1 MGLAPYRVSS
11 RAMEP
16 MRLSR
21 TPPLRNLRAFCI
33 AARHCSFKAA
43 ADELA
48 LTPSAVS
55 HQMKELEEVMGVRLF
70 ERKARSLSL
79 TTAGHTL
86 RDEIAPLLD
95 MMDRTLAQFS
105 RRNRRRN
112 VRVMLPPFFASELFV
127 PRLES
132 FFALHPGI
140 DIQVDTVDPWPCDHP
155 LSADVSIVLTNAA
168 PKGVKAVRLFPLRLA
183 AVCARDFAA
192 SVARLGRE
200 AFRETALIVQ
210 KARPFAWAHWA
221 NEIGLDTPEPRNII
235 ELDTMFSVVRAA
247 ERGVGIA
254 LVPEILCEAW
264 FRSGALVRLFS
275 LQLETDDSYFLVSRL
290 QDADKP
296 EVTAISD
303 WTLNQF
309 RRDADVA
316 AHTTACTS

>member
-1 MGLAPYRVSS
+1 
-11 RAMEP
+11 MEP

-21 TPPLRNLRAFCI
+21 TPALRNLRAFCI
-33 AARHCSFKAA
+33 AARQRSFKAA

-48 LTPSAVS
+48 VTPSAVS

-70 ERKARSLSL
+70 ERKSRALTL

-86 RDEIAPLLD
+86 HDEIAPLLD
-95 MMDRTLAQFS
+95 MMDRSLAQFS

-140 DIQVDTVDPWPCDHP
+140 DIQVDTADPWPSDHP
-155 LSADVSIVLTNAA
+155 LSADVSIVLTNVK
-168 PKGVKAVRLFPLRLA
+168 PQGVKAVRLFPLKLA

-200 AFRETALIVQ
+200 VFHETALIVQ
-210 KARPFAWAHWA
+210 KARPFAWTHWA

-296 EVTAISD
+296 EVTAITD
-303 WTLNQF
+303 WTLGQF
-309 RRDADVA
+309 CRDAEIA
-316 AHTTACTS
+316 AETACAS

>member
-1 MGLAPYRVSS
+1 
-11 RAMEP
+11 
-16 MRLSR
+16 MRLYR

-33 AARHCSFKAA
+33 AARHKSFKAA
-43 ADELA
+43 AEELS

-55 HQMKELEEVMGVRLF
+55 HQIRELEEVMGVRLF
-70 ERKARSLSL
+70 ERKTRAVAL

-86 RDEIAPLLD
+86 LDEMAPLLD
-95 MMDRTLAQFS
+95 MMDRSLAQFS

-112 VRVMLPPFFASELFV
+112 VRVLLPPFFASELFV

-140 DIQVDTVDPWPCDHP
+140 DIQIDTVDPWPSDHP
-155 LSADVSIVLTNAA
+155 LSADVSIVLTNAK
-168 PKGVKAVRLFPLRLA
+168 PQGLKAVRLFPVTLA
-183 AVCARDFAA
+183 AVCAREFAA
-192 SVARLGRE
+192 SVARMGRE
-200 AFRETALIVQ
+200 AFRETTLIVQ
-210 KARPFAWAHWA
+210 KARPFAWTHWA

-254 LVPEILCEAW
+254 LVPEILCDAW

-290 QDADKP
+290 KDAHKP
-296 EVTAISD
+296 EVIAITD
-303 WTLNQF
+303 WTLEQF
-309 RRDADVA
+309 CGA
-316 AHTTACTS
+316 ASTQEARAS